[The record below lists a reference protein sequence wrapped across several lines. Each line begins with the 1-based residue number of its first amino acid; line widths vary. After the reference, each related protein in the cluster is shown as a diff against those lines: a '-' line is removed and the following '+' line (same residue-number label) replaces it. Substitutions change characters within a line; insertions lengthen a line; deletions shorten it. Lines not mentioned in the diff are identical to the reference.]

1 MHARPHHIPLHMLTR
16 RRSGTSAPV
25 ARPGLRAPATCG
37 ARVRRISQRR
47 ERCALGNRVERV
59 EETGESLGG
68 AAGADETQPPG
79 SLAALGHA
87 GSPQSVAVTVVADR
101 MRKDGAVSRLGH
113 GGNLQKANRR
123 RGGRVGPH
131 MRTPLGHSQAA
142 RVAAVFPG
150 PLYVHFPPSMARA
163 ASTSRRTF
171 LARRQGRCHALR
183 DRKAQ
188 TVTAL
193 GERGLPR
200 LAGL

>member
-131 MRTPLGHSQAA
+131 MRTPLGHSQAG
-142 RVAAVFPG
+142 RVAAGFPG
-150 PLYVHFPPSMARA
+150 PAVRSFSAFNGSGRLDEPPYLPCDTARK
-163 ASTSRRTF
+163 
-171 LARRQGRCHALR
+171 CHALR
-183 DRKAQ
+183 NRKAQ

-193 GERGLPR
+193 GERGRLL